1 VISDWID
8 CESNLSR
15 VSSVVNL
22 KKGLKGKLKTFIDA
36 LSSHLTKFQFML
48 ATKKT
53 PGVYIEEITF
63 FPPAIAAVDTA
74 VPIFIGYTDKD
85 DMTKKAIKVKSLL
98 EFEELFL
105 SDKWELT
112 YVVNEKKIEED
123 FSRNQLYYHMQ
134 LYFGNGGGKCYIVSL
149 GKRPENPSKEDFLE
163 ALEIIA
169 KEDEPTLIVMPE
181 ATELDF
187 KATMD
192 VYQAAL
198 AQAANLMDRFV
209 IMDVPEAD
217 EAIEDFR
224 NGIGMNNLRYGAA
237 YYPYLD
243 TTISKYAL
251 VNDVDIEFKNSTAPA
266 TPATPAAGGTPAP
279 RSLKN
284 SNIGSGHLERQ
295 NMIKQI
301 KEQTLVL
308 PPSAAIA
315 GVYCTVDS
323 TRGVWK
329 APANVSLNFVSG
341 CVEKISHEE
350 QAELNIHTE
359 GGKSINAIRAFTG
372 YGVMVWGARTL
383 AGNDNEWKYVNVRR
397 FYNFVEESVKK
408 AAQQFVFEA
417 NDANTWIRVSTMI
430 ENFLSNL
437 WRQGALAGA
446 TPQEAF
452 FVKVGL
458 DVTMTADD
466 LLNGIMNIEIGL
478 AVVRPAEFIVLR
490 FSQKM
495 QES

>member
-1 VISDWID
+1 
-8 CESNLSR
+8 
-15 VSSVVNL
+15 
-22 KKGLKGKLKTFIDA
+22 
-36 LSSHLTKFQFML
+36 ML

-74 VPIFIGYTDKD
+74 VPAFIGFTDKD
-85 DMTKKAIKVKSLL
+85 DLRLNAVKIRSLL
-98 EFEELFL
+98 EFEELFSL
-105 SDKWELT
+105 DKWELT
-112 YVVNEKKIEED
+112 FIVNEKKIEED

-134 LYFGNGGGKCYIVSL
+134 LYFANGGGKCYVISL
-149 GKRPENPSKEDFLE
+149 GKKPENPSKEDFLD
-163 ALEIIA
+163 ALEVLA

-181 ATELDF
+181 ATELNF
-187 KATMD
+187 QGAMD

-198 AQAANLMDRFV
+198 AQAADLMDRFV
-209 IMDVPEAD
+209 ILDVPDSDNAVKE
-217 EAIEDFR
+217 FR
-224 NGIGMNNLRYGAA
+224 NGIGMNNLKYGAA
-237 YYPYLD
+237 YYPYLN

-251 VNDVDIEFKNSTAPA
+251 VNDDDIEFKNAT
-266 TPATPAAGGTPAP
+266 TPAPAAGGDPSPSP

-295 NMIKQI
+295 NMIKFI
-301 KEQTLVL
+301 KDQTLTL

-315 GVYCTVDS
+315 GAYCTVDS

-329 APANVSLNFVSG
+329 APANISLSLVSS
-341 CVEKISHEE
+341 CVTKISHEE

-372 YGVMVWGARTL
+372 QGVMVWGARTL
-383 AGNDNEWKYVNVRR
+383 AGNDNEWRYVNVRR

-408 AAQQFVFEA
+408 AAQQFVFEP

-446 TPQEAF
+446 TTQEAF
-452 FVKVGL
+452 FVKIGL
-458 DVTMTADD
+458 DITITRDD
-466 LLNGIMNIEIGL
+466 LLNGIMNVEIGL